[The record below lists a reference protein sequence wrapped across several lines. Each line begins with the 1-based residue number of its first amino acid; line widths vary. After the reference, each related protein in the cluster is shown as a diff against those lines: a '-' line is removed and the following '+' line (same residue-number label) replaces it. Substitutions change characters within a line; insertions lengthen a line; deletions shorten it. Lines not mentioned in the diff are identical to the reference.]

1 MARPFSVH
9 ADAESGIGMRPVY
22 LDNAANIAV
31 TGDMSIY
38 DGSLVDAEPVYV
50 NTAEAGEGK
59 TY

>member
-1 MARPFSVH
+1 
-9 ADAESGIGMRPVY
+9 MRPVY